1 MNPLSQNNCR
11 TLLSAVEKIYS
22 PTDID
27 QFPSTILSA
36 MREVLSCNTICYNE
50 ISIPES
56 RMSWITDPVNAL
68 PGPTLREMFNRHL
81 HEHPLI
87 AHSGLPNT
95 TRSLRISDFLSRQQF
110 HRLALYNEYYRPL
123 GVEYQLG
130 TTISISERHILG
142 VGLDRDC
149 LDFSEN
155 ERLCLDLLRPHLI
168 QSYRNLQI
176 LKLMKRKAEGSV
188 KQLVVVNRTG
198 QVQLIND
205 DVWRIFANYFD
216 MPRFHRSLPDVVHN
230 WIKYERARLCQ
241 ESDVSSPPV
250 PLVISKEGGKI
261 TIHFLWGGKD
271 SEQDIIIIEEEPTD
285 IASASMY
292 GSKLTRR
299 ETEILAWLSQG
310 KTNAEIGLALSIS
323 PRTVKKHL
331 EHIYSKLRVHSR
343 SGAVARSAYLH
354 IASII

>member
-1 MNPLSQNNCR
+1 MNPLSINDCR
-11 TLLSAVEKIYS
+11 ALLSAVEKIYS

-36 MREVLSCNTICYNE
+36 VREVLPCNTICYNE
-50 ISIPES
+50 VNIPES
-56 RMSWITDPVNAL
+56 RMSWITEPVNAL
-68 PGPTLREMFNRHL
+68 PGPILREMFSRHL
-81 HEHPLI
+81 REHPLI
-87 AHSGLPNT
+87 AHSSSSNT
-95 TRSLRISDFLSRQQF
+95 AIRISDFLSRQQF

-130 TTISISERHILG
+130 TSISISAHHILG

-149 LDFSEN
+149 PDFSEN

-176 LKLMKRKAEGSV
+176 LKLMKRAVEGNE
-188 KQLVVVNRTG
+188 KKLIVVNRTG
-198 QVQLIND
+198 QVQLMND

-216 MPRFHRSLPDVVHN
+216 MPRFHRSLPDVLHN
-230 WIKYERARLCQ
+230 WIKYERSRLCR
-241 ESDVSSPPV
+241 ESDVSSPSV
-250 PLVISKEGGKI
+250 PLVISKGGRKI

-271 SEQDIIIIEEEPTD
+271 SEQDMIILEEDPAD
-285 IASASMY
+285 IASASIDS
-292 GSKLTRR
+292 SKLTRR

-331 EHIYSKLRVHSR
+331 EHIYSKLRVHRR
-343 SGAVARSAYLH
+343 SGAVARSISL
-354 IASII
+354 

>member
-1 MNPLSQNNCR
+1 MNPLSQDDCR
-11 TLLSAVEKIYS
+11 ALLSAVEKIYS

-36 MREVLSCNTICYNE
+36 VRKVLPCNTICYNE
-50 ISIPES
+50 FNIPES
-56 RMSWITDPVNAL
+56 RMSWITDPANAL
-68 PGPTLREMFNRHL
+68 PGPILREMFNRHF

-87 AHSGLPNT
+87 AHSGLHNT
-95 TRSLRISDFLSRQQF
+95 AGSQRISDFLSRQQF
-110 HRLALYNEYYRPL
+110 HRLALYNEYYRPM

-130 TTISISERHILG
+130 TVISISARHILA
-142 VGLDRDC
+142 VGLDRDF

-176 LKLMKRKAEGSV
+176 LELIKRAAEGSE
-188 KQLVVVNRTG
+188 KKLIIVNRTG

-205 DVWRIFANYFD
+205 DVWRIFAHYFYI
-216 MPRFHRSLPDVVHN
+216 PRFHRSLPDVLHN
-230 WIKYERARLCQ
+230 WIKHERSRLCQ
-241 ESDVSSPPV
+241 ESDVSSPSV

-261 TIHFLWGGKD
+261 MIHFLWGGKD
-271 SEQDIIIIEEEPTD
+271 SEQDMIIIEEKPAD
-285 IASASMY
+285 IAPASMY
-292 GSKLTRR
+292 SSKLTRR

-331 EHIYSKLRVHSR
+331 EHIYSKLQVHRR
-343 SGAVARSAYLH
+343 SGAVARSIRL
-354 IASII
+354 